1 MKKTFECEATIEK
14 LEEITAFVEGQLEEA
29 GCDMKVTIQLTIALE
44 EIYVNIAHY
53 AYAKLDENGKTIP
66 DTGTGP
72 MKLTLDLD
80 NGKVQM
86 IFEDQGTPYNPLE
99 KADPD
104 ITLSAE
110 ERDIGGLGIY
120 MVKQSMDD
128 VTYQYKDGKN
138 ILTLMKKL

>member
-14 LEEITAFVEGQLEEA
+14 LSDITAFVESQLEEA
-29 GCDMKVTIQLTIALE
+29 GCNMKVTMQLTIALE

-53 AYAKLDENGKTIP
+53 AYAKLDENGKTVP

-72 MKLTLDLD
+72 MKLTLDLED
-80 NGKVQM
+80 DMVRM
-86 IFEDQGTPYNPLE
+86 IFEDHGIPYNPLQ
-99 KADPD
+99 KPDPD
-104 ITLSAE
+104 ITLSADD
-110 ERDIGGLGIY
+110 RDIGGLGIY

-128 VTYQYKDGKN
+128 VTYRNTDGTN